1 MIECPFCGESFS
13 EEKLVYEF
21 NWGEIATY
29 LYNRKFLKTE
39 PKSAFLD
46 RSVYVTMKY
55 GWNGRPTMKSCTPA
69 VNPLKHPGVDPLI
82 SVENG
87 WQRILG
93 FLAGKRVFEVE
104 CADDNRKMPTGAK
117 ILPMLKHHRKRG
129 TVSAEGMSTGM
140 FCPLCEQQLKPEV
153 LKAKTEIRIVLSGR
167 PGSGKTVY
175 VTQAISEL
183 MTGRLTQKFNIEA
196 ANKAVH
202 EHYNTNKSRLKAFGN
217 GFVLATNPGEVQQPY
232 IFLLTSNEDKKNS
245 VRLVIQDIAGEDTE
259 NRTKYSKAVRKADL
273 LLLFIDP
280 WHIEEV
286 RSFHKKNGDA
296 SNAIVDRSTKGRYT
310 DLTGVFEQM
319 LSTVDRKFTK
329 ESGQLAGVLLIKGDY
344 LNPPMLARGNQ
355 PECEMM
361 QKAVSFNNAAEME
374 FSVSMRSSF
383 IRQCLYEWE
392 STRVFARDVEGKYS
406 AHNIRY
412 FVASALGQ
420 STYLKQAD
428 SEEIHTDDAP
438 DSENPDAQ
446 FAVGGGS
453 SVSKADTSSDGKWS
467 GDEQMLESA
476 ARPEHVIDPIF
487 WCMKR
492 RGIDF

>member
-13 EEKLVYEF
+13 QDNLVFEF

-29 LYNRKFLKTE
+29 LYNRKQLKSE
-39 PKSAFLD
+39 PKSALLD
-46 RSVYVTMKY
+46 RSIYVTMNY
-55 GWNGRPTMKSCTPA
+55 NWRGRPEMKSCTPA
-69 VNPLKHPGVDPLI
+69 VNPAKHPGADPLVHI
-82 SVENG
+82 DNE
-87 WQRILG
+87 WQRITS
-93 FLAGKRVFEVE
+93 FLSRKHVFEVE
-104 CADDNRKMPTGAK
+104 CSEDDRSIPTGAK
-117 ILPMLKHHRKRG
+117 ILPMLKHHSKRG
-129 TVSAEGMSTGM
+129 LVNAEGMSTGV

-175 VTQAISEL
+175 VTQMISEL
-183 MTGRLTQKFNIEA
+183 MTGRLAQKFNIEA

-202 EHYNTNKSRLKAFGN
+202 EHYSTNKQRLKAFGN
-217 GFVLATNPGEVQQPY
+217 GFVLATNPGEIQQPY
-232 IFLLTSNEDKKNS
+232 IFLLTCGNES
-245 VRLVIQDIAGEDTE
+245 IRLVIQDIAGEDTE

-273 LLLFIDP
+273 LLLFVDP

-286 RSFHKKNGDA
+286 RSYHKKNGDA
-296 SNAIVDRSTKGRYT
+296 SNAIVDRSTNGRYT
-310 DLTGVFEQM
+310 DLSGVFEEM
-319 LSTVDRKFTK
+319 LSTVNRKFTK
-329 ESGQLAGVLLIKGDY
+329 ESGQMAGILLIKGDY
-344 LNPPMLARGNQ
+344 LNPPMLSRGNQ

-361 QKAVSFNNAAEME
+361 QQAVPFNNSEEME
-374 FSVSMRSSF
+374 FVISMRSSF

-392 STRVFARDVEGKYS
+392 STRVFARDVENKYS

-420 STYLKQAD
+420 STYLRQAENAD
-428 SEEIHTDDAP
+428 NSIGNETP
-438 DSENPDAQ
+438 DLENPDAQ
-446 FAVGGGS
+446 FAVGGSDRKSDNVS
-453 SVSKADTSSDGKWS
+453 SEGKWS

-476 ARPEHVIDPIF
+476 ARPENVIDPIF

>member
-13 EEKLVYEF
+13 ADDLVYEF

-29 LYNRKFLKTE
+29 LYNRKIMKYE
-39 PKSAFLD
+39 PKSAFMD
-46 RSVYVTMKY
+46 RSVYV
-55 GWNGRPTMKSCTPA
+55 GVQFERRGRTRLRFCYPS
-69 VNPLKHPGVDPLI
+69 VNPAKHRGDDPITSGL
-82 SVENG
+82 NG
-87 WQRILG
+87 WDK
-93 FLAGKRVFEVE
+93 FLAFLSGNRVLEVE
-104 CADDNRKMPTGAK
+104 CSDDDRTMPTGAK

-129 TVSAEGMSTGM
+129 SVSAEGMSTGM

-153 LKAKTEIRIVLSGR
+153 LKAKEEIRIVLSGR

-183 MTGRLTQKFNIEA
+183 MTGRLTQKFHIEA
-196 ANKAVH
+196 ANQSVH
-202 EHYNTNKSRLKAFGN
+202 EHYIANKSRLKAFGS

-232 IFLLTSNEDKKNS
+232 IFLLTGGKETI
-245 VRLVIQDIAGEDTE
+245 RLVIQDIAGEDTE

-273 LLLFIDP
+273 LLLFVDP

-286 RSFHKKNGDA
+286 RAYHKKNGDA

-310 DLTGVFEQM
+310 DLSGVFEQM
-319 LSTVDRKFTK
+319 LSPVNGQFTR

-344 LNPPMLARGNQ
+344 LNPPMLSGGSQ

-361 QKAVSFNNAAEME
+361 QKAVSFTNPEEME

-392 STRVFARDVEGKYS
+392 STRVFARNVESKYP

-420 STYLKQAD
+420 STYLRPDESGDGGAD
-428 SEEIHTDDAP
+428 GKKDG
-438 DSENPDAQ
+438 ENMDAQ
-446 FAVGGGS
+446 FDVGGES
-453 SVSKADTSSDGKWS
+453 AEKPAAEGKWS
-467 GDEQMLESA
+467 GDDQILESA
-476 ARPEHVIDPIF
+476 ARPENVIDPIF

-492 RGIDF
+492 KGVSL